1 MYFLA
6 RRLYLPYLVVFG
18 TEVFVYQM
26 AQIMLSCAIAAILPY
41 VIYSLAEARERRTNA
56 MSELLTLFTCYAF
69 TTVNIISVDDN
80 FQVGYLVVGVLSA
93 YMLVVILVVLWGTL
107 KSIYVSIRNYRLRRS
122 YFKNRAKRRE
132 ELKLNHWKRKK
143 WLEKLYGQKQKSYK
157 NDDDPLRQNY

>member
-41 VIYSLAEARERRTNA
+41 VIDSLEEARERRTNS
-56 MSELLTLFTCYAF
+56 MSEILTLFTCYAF
-69 TTVNIISVDDN
+69 TTFNIISVDDN

-93 YMLVVILVVLWGTL
+93 YMLIVILVVIWGTI
-107 KSIYVSIRNYRLRRS
+107 KSICVSIRKYCLRRS
-122 YFKNRAKRRE
+122 YNINRAKRRE
-132 ELKLNHWKRKK
+132 ELKLNHWKTKK
-143 WLEKLYGQKQKSYK
+143 WLEIMLGKKQKSEG
-157 NDDDPLRQNY
+157 NEDGQPRRD